1 VRSGFVAADA
11 GGGGRGAELRQLN
24 ARVPARLVV
33 EMKKRAIDLDVTL
46 AEAVAEAIAEW
57 LDAHPADGSG

>member
-1 VRSGFVAADA
+1 MVGEGA
-11 GGGGRGAELRQLN
+11 GGGPGGELRQLN

-46 AEAVAEAIAEW
+46 AEAVAEAITEW
-57 LDAHPADGSG
+57 LDAHPADRPG